1 MRYVVTG
8 GAGFVGSYLVKL
20 LVKEGHKVAVID
32 NLHKGK
38 KENLDSVISD
48 IEFFQADIRDIEKMR
63 EILVNIDGVFHQAA
77 LTVVQ
82 ESFVKKQEYY
92 DVNVR
97 GTENIFKLALEN
109 KFKVVFASSS
119 SVYGHKKTVPIIENM
134 ERDPINPYGQTKLD
148 DEYLAE
154 KYSKLGVEISGLRY
168 FNIFGKGQ
176 TPEYAGVITKFLERI
191 GKEQPP
197 IIFGDGSQIRDFI
210 YVEDIAKA
218 NLVIMEKNVSDLFFN
233 VGTGN
238 AISISELAK
247 MMLQISGLDKEPE
260 FKEKLEGDIMKSQ
273 ADISLIRE
281 RYEWNSDMRLE
292 NWLKGIIKK

>member
-48 IEFFQADIRDIEKMR
+48 IEFFQDDIRDIEKMR

>member
-1 MRYVVTG
+1 
-8 GAGFVGSYLVKL
+8 
-20 LVKEGHKVAVID
+20 
-32 NLHKGK
+32 
-38 KENLDSVISD
+38 
-48 IEFFQADIRDIEKMR
+48 
-63 EILVNIDGVFHQAA
+63 
-77 LTVVQ
+77 
-82 ESFVKKQEYY
+82 
-92 DVNVR
+92 
-97 GTENIFKLALEN
+97 
-109 KFKVVFASSS
+109 
-119 SVYGHKKTVPIIENM
+119 VYGHKKTVPISENM